1 MLISQSA
8 ISTGILHK
16 TRRKIQWY
24 IPCNIFLYF
33 YWFHHITYISICM
46 SWYSKGD
53 MSNATCPLYINC
65 QIPKTRTLIWQFM
78 LFVNTKY
85 KIYKI
90 KRNKFGNFYLFFC
103 FNIFCFVLFF
113 KKFANLF
120 IVQTRFCVYTPACLY
135 MCVFLCFVLNSKF
148 ELPKW
153 LVELKTDRICRF
165 LHIDECVL

>member
-1 MLISQSA
+1 MWFFCFVSLIHLFKKYMLIWQSA

-53 MSNATCPLYINC
+53 MLNATCPLYINC
-65 QIPKTRTLIWQFM
+65 QTPKTRTLIWQFM

-90 KRNKFGNFYLFFC
+90 KRNKFGNFYLFFL
-103 FNIFCFVLFF
+103 FQYFFLFCFSKSLQIYLSFKLDSACIHLPACICVYFCVLF
-113 KKFANLF
+113 
-120 IVQTRFCVYTPACLY
+120 
-135 MCVFLCFVLNSKF
+135 
-148 ELPKW
+148 
-153 LVELKTDRICRF
+153 
-165 LHIDECVL
+165 